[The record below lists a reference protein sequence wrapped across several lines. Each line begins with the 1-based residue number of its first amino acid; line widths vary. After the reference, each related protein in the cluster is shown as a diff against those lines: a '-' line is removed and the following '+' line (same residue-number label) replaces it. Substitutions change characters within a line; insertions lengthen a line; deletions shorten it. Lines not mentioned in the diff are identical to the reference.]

1 MQSIGFKKD
10 GVDSFS
16 LSIDNCPISFDLAQ
30 SAVNFAQQ
38 YLRECKEIA
47 PDRVMMG
54 FIVSL
59 PNVFGIT
66 FGHQAQFCAA
76 VDHWTVR
83 LDGNKASACSRTG
96 KPDILPSR
104 VADVPVTS
112 MHQFK
117 DIEVKCSFA
126 TGTLSVDKTTERI
139 VYAPPIF
146 RKFLGRPYKALTHWL
161 DKKGG
166 YTETQVRI
174 GLTRKVDTETQV
186 IHGS

>member
-1 MQSIGFKKD
+1 MQSVSFKNE
-10 GVDSFS
+10 GVESFS

-104 VADVPVTS
+104 VADVPLPV
-112 MHQFK
+112 HKFK
-117 DIEVKCSFA
+117 DIEVNCSFA
-126 TGTLSVDKTTERI
+126 NSVRI
-139 VYAPPIF
+139 TCDENGKIVSAPPIF
-146 RKFLGRPYKALTHWL
+146 RKFTGRPIDKLTAWL
-161 DKKGG
+161 KTKGACS
-166 YTETQVRI
+166 TAEVTNV
-174 GLTRKVDTETQV
+174 
-186 IHGS
+186 S